1 MSKRKAA
8 ALSIIIAI
16 LILVAGIGCEA
27 WIDYTTVRPHPAPFA
42 PSPENIKWSKD
53 YDGGG
58 GINYDPECYPNDYRG
73 IKPSERDAYFAT
85 QTATAP

>member
-16 LILVAGIGCEA
+16 LILVAGIGCNA

-42 PSPENIKWSKD
+42 PMPEDLGWTGFS
-53 YDGGG
+53 
-58 GINYDPECYPNDYRG
+58 
-73 IKPSERDAYFAT
+73 SE
-85 QTATAP
+85 